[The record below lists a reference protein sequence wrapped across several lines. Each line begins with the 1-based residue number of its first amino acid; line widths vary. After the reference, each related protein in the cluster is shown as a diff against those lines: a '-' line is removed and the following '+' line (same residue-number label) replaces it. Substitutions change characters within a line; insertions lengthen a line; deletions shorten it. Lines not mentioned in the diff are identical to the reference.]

1 MQIKLVEI
9 FRMKISHYDFFLQIY
24 SILNVKL
31 LKSYELAKLKLSR
44 NRRYPIY
51 SEFTTVFLTIK
62 ADLLQHTR
70 FPTHSKSTSH
80 LMLVSALN
88 LC

>member
-1 MQIKLVEI
+1 MCTGTH
-9 FRMKISHYDFFLQIY
+9 FRVPRYTLITQNILQIY
-24 SILNVKL
+24 SILNAKL